1 MLDVFPDVSGGL
13 KNRITKLDSSF
24 SRCSV
29 FQVVAPGYCQTTV
42 KADALTSPRVVL
54 WRTLALSP
62 ALIQREPAG
71 GLERYLWRDRMT
83 AIELPVR
90 HLVTGALEP
99 GDDPAAAPLDREH
112 AVAPAVGDEEPRGA
126 YAHRRRHEAGRES
139 QNVGE
144 EVAIVDS

>member
-29 FQVVAPGYCQTTV
+29 FQVVAQGYCQPTV
-42 KADALTSPRVVL
+42 KSDALTSPRIVL
-54 WRTLALSP
+54 RRALALFP
-62 ALIQREPAG
+62 ALIQRELAG
-71 GLERYLWRDRMT
+71 GLERYLRRDRMA

-99 GDDPAAAPLDREH
+99 GDDPTAAPLDREH

-126 YAHRRRHEAGRES
+126 YARRRRHETRRES

-144 EVAIVDS
+144 EVAVVDP